1 MTGFK
6 KSLSVCKL
14 SLSDR
19 DKTLPKQGEI
29 WKQAVTKK
37 LIKAPFQS
45 LLMEKMMTWLKKSG
59 KSQIFFLC

>member
-1 MTGFK
+1 MTGCK

-45 LLMEKMMTWLKKSG
+45 LLMEKMMT
-59 KSQIFFLC
+59 